1 LFVGNFFHFR
11 GSDNCKRKETTAM
24 GLAMLGILLFIG
36 SVVLGKL
43 PAGKTAGRNGM
54 TTTLL
59 RVGSVILVLAGT
71 LSSGVTIVPAGYRG
85 VLLRFGAVT
94 GVLGEGIHF
103 VVPGVN
109 QVVLLEVRTQKE
121 VSQSTA
127 ASKDLQ
133 VVTANIALNFHI
145 NKEQAATLY
154 QNVGTEY
161 RARIIDPVVQESLK
175 VVTARYTAEELI
187 RLRDKVKNEVEREI
201 TQRLGVYN
209 IAVEPMGVS
218 ITNFDFSDEFNK
230 AIEQKQVAQQMAEK
244 QKYVLQQAQ
253 LEAQTS
259 ITKAKGVAESGR
271 INAQALQVQGGRLV
285 LAREW
290 IDKWDGKLPTVQGG
304 SGTGE

>member
-1 LFVGNFFHFR
+1 
-11 GSDNCKRKETTAM
+11 
-24 GLAMLGILLFIG
+24 
-36 SVVLGKL
+36 
-43 PAGKTAGRNGM
+43 
-54 TTTLL
+54 
-59 RVGSVILVLAGT
+59 
-71 LSSGVTIVPAGYRG
+71 
-85 VLLRFGAVT
+85 AVT
-94 GVLGEGIHF
+94 NVLGEGIHF
-103 VVPGVN
+103 VVPGAN

-154 QNVGTEY
+154 QNVGSEY

-187 RLRDKVKNEVEREI
+187 RLRDKVKNEVEKEI

-209 IAVEPMGVS
+209 ITVEPMGVS
-218 ITNFDFSDEFNK
+218 ITNFDFSEEFNK

-304 SGTGE
+304 AGGGGMILDLRDVMGKEIAAKP

>member
-1 LFVGNFFHFR
+1 
-11 GSDNCKRKETTAM
+11 M
-24 GLAMLGILLFIG
+24 GLAILGILLFIG

-43 PAGKTAGRNGM
+43 PAGKTAARSGM
-54 TTTLL
+54 TATLL
-59 RVGSVILVLAGT
+59 RIGSIILVLAGT

-94 GVLGEGIHF
+94 SVLGEGIHF
-103 VVPGVN
+103 VVPGAN

-145 NKEQAATLY
+145 NKEQAATLF

-187 RLRDKVKNEVEREI
+187 RLRDKVKNEVEKEI
-201 TQRLGVYN
+201 TQRLAVYN
-209 IAVEPMGVS
+209 ITVEPMGVS
-218 ITNFDFSDEFNK
+218 ITNFDFSEEFNK

-304 SGTGE
+304 SGGGMILDLRDVMGNKIEGTAKP

>member
-1 LFVGNFFHFR
+1 
-11 GSDNCKRKETTAM
+11 M
-24 GLAMLGILLFIG
+24 GLAILGILLFIA
-36 SVVLGKL
+36 SVALEKM
-43 PAGKTAGRNGM
+43 PAGRIAARNGA
-54 TTTLL
+54 TAKLL
-59 RVGSVILVLAGT
+59 RIGSIILVVAGT

-94 GVLGEGIHF
+94 DVLGEGMHL

-121 VSQSTA
+121 VSQSAA

-161 RARIIDPVVQESLK
+161 RARIIDPIVQESLK

-187 RLRDKVKNEVEREI
+187 RLRDKVKNEVEKEI

-209 IAVEPMGVS
+209 ITVEPMGVS
-218 ITNFDFSDEFNK
+218 ITNFDFSEEFNK

-304 SGTGE
+304 SGGSMILDLRDVMGENAAGSAKQ

>member
-1 LFVGNFFHFR
+1 
-11 GSDNCKRKETTAM
+11 
-24 GLAMLGILLFIG
+24 
-36 SVVLGKL
+36 
-43 PAGKTAGRNGM
+43 
-54 TTTLL
+54 
-59 RVGSVILVLAGT
+59 VLAGT

-85 VLLRFGAVT
+85 VLLRFGAVSS
-94 GVLGEGIHF
+94 VLGEGMHL

-161 RARIIDPVVQESLK
+161 RARIIDPVVQESL
-175 VVTARYTAEELI
+175 
-187 RLRDKVKNEVEREI
+187 
-201 TQRLGVYN
+201 GVYN
-209 IAVEPMGVS
+209 ISVEPMGVS
-218 ITNFDFSDEFNK
+218 ITNFDFSEEFNK

-290 IDKWDGKLPTVQGG
+290 IDKWDGKLPAVQGG
-304 SGTGE
+304 SGSGGGMILDLRDVMGENAAATAKQ

>member
-1 LFVGNFFHFR
+1 MHL
-11 GSDNCKRKETTAM
+11 
-24 GLAMLGILLFIG
+24 
-36 SVVLGKL
+36 
-43 PAGKTAGRNGM
+43 
-54 TTTLL
+54 
-59 RVGSVILVLAGT
+59 
-71 LSSGVTIVPAGYRG
+71 
-85 VLLRFGAVT
+85 
-94 GVLGEGIHF
+94 

-187 RLRDKVKNEVEREI
+187 RLRDKVKNEVEKEI

-209 IAVEPMGVS
+209 ISVEPMGVS
-218 ITNFDFSDEFNK
+218 ITNFDFSEEFNK

-290 IDKWDGKLPTVQGG
+290 IDKWDGKLPAVQGG
-304 SGTGE
+304 SGSGGGMILDLRDVMGENAAATAKQ